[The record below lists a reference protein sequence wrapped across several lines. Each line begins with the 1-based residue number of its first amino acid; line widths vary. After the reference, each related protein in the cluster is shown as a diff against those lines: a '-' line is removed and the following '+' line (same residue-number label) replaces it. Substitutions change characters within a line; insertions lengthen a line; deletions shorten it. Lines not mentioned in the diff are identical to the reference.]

1 MNINRHVLLFVSA
14 GALLLVACKGD
25 GSNGGTVGAAGSAAP
40 AALSAVIASAS
51 VMTASSAPAV
61 TSGTTV
67 AVKVDGDG
75 FTPSSATFKKG
86 EHAQLIFTRTSDK
99 TCAKE
104 VVFPELNLKKALPLN
119 EAVAIDVP
127 TADARTLTFQCG
139 MGMYKSSVT
148 VR

>member
-1 MNINRHVLLFVSA
+1 MITDRRVLLFVTLSS
-14 GALLLVACKGD
+14 LSMLACKPD
-25 GSNGGTVGAAGSAAP
+25 SSSSNAPP
-40 AALSAVIASAS
+40 AASLSTVLAPTLA
-51 VMTASSAPAV
+51 ASSAPGAA
-61 TSGTTV
+61 GIAII

-104 VVFPELNLKKALPLN
+104 VVFPELDLKKALPLN

-127 TADARTLTFQCG
+127 TADARTLSFQCG
-139 MGMYKSSVT
+139 MGMYKSTVT
-148 VR
+148 IR

>member
-1 MNINRHVLLFVSA
+1 MITYRRVLLFVTLGCLS
-14 GALLLVACKGD
+14 LFACKPD
-25 GSNGGTVGAAGSAAP
+25 SSTGSAPPAASVSAVVAPASAAVVASAAP
-40 AALSAVIASAS
+40 G
-51 VMTASSAPAV
+51 TAG
-61 TSGTTV
+61 TTTV

-104 VVFPELNLKKALPLN
+104 VVFPELNLKKPLPLN

-127 TADARTLTFQCG
+127 TADARTLGFQCG
-139 MGMYKSSVT
+139 MGMYKSTVT
-148 VR
+148 IR

>member
-1 MNINRHVLLFVSA
+1 MLGA
-14 GALLLVACKGD
+14 ALLLLACKGSD
-25 GSNGGTVGAAGSAAP
+25 GSSGAAGVTSAAAPVPSANAAAVEPRASAVVP
-40 AALSAVIASAS
+40 AASAASA
-51 VMTASSAPAV
+51 A

-67 AVKVDGDG
+67 AVRVDGDG

-86 EHAQLIFTRTSDK
+86 EHAQLVFTRTSDK

-104 VVFPELNLKKALPLN
+104 VVFPELNVKKALPLN

-148 VR
+148 IR